1 MSSKKVTLVTTY
13 YPPEKGAA
21 SNRIAMMAK
30 GFLDNGF
37 DVQVISPMPN
47 YPEGRVMKAYRRK
60 LLVKERI
67 DGVNVWRLPLYPSN
81 SNSGMVRMLS
91 MFSYALPVFIL
102 LPFISFRR
110 KNIIIQCPPLPV
122 ALFAALISRISGKH
136 TIVNVSDLWP
146 LSAKE
151 MGAISEGAVYKIM
164 DYMASGTYHL
174 AHNIV
179 GQSEEIIAYIQNRY
193 VQRPSFVYRNL
204 QSEVSTV
211 ASGKFSG
218 RVVYAGL
225 IGHAQK
231 ISDIVSACVF
241 PHGLDVYGDGGDVGP
256 LKATIASQDIASV
269 RYHGSVSPAELASIL
284 PKFSYSLI
292 PLTVQIHGAV
302 PSKLFDSVSRGVP
315 VIFMGGGEGARI
327 VKEHELGFC
336 VNPGDFHG
344 LNKVLSN
351 INEELYLTH
360 YKNCLG
366 YTKGH
371 LSFDNQFDRL
381 LSHLSLKS

>member
-1 MSSKKVTLVTTY
+1 M
-13 YPPEKGAA
+13 
-21 SNRIAMMAK
+21 
-30 GFLDNGF
+30 
-37 DVQVISPMPN
+37 
-47 YPEGRVMKAYRRK
+47 
-60 LLVKERI
+60 
-67 DGVNVWRLPLYPSN
+67 
-81 SNSGMVRMLS
+81 
-91 MFSYALPVFIL
+91 L

-110 KNIIIQCPPLPV
+110 RNIIIQCPPLPV
-122 ALFAALISRISGKH
+122 ALFAALISRIFGKH

-151 MGAISEGAVYKIM
+151 MGAISEGAVYKVM
-164 DYMASGTYHL
+164 DYMASGTYQL

-179 GQSEEIIAYIQNRY
+179 GQSEEIVSYVQNRY
-193 VQRPSFVYRNL
+193 VQRPSFIYRNL
-204 QSEVSTV
+204 QSKVSTV
-211 ASGKFSG
+211 AKGKFNG

-241 PHGLDVYGDGGDVGP
+241 PHGLDVYGDGGDVEP
-256 LKATIASQDIASV
+256 LMATIASQEIASV
-269 RYHGSVSPAELASIL
+269 TYHGSVSPAELAPIL

-315 VIFMGGGEGARI
+315 VIFMGGGEGAKI
-327 VKEHELGFC
+327 VKEFGLGYC
-336 VNPGDFHG
+336 VDPGDFQG

-351 INEELYLTH
+351 INEQLYLSH
-360 YKNCLG
+360 YRNCLD
-366 YTKGH
+366 YTQGH

-381 LSHLSLKS
+381 LSHLSLKP